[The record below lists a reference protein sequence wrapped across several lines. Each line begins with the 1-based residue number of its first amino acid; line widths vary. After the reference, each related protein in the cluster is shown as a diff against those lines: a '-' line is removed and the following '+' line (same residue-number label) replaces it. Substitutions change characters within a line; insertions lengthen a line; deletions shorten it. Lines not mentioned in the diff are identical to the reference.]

1 MEKLRAHPRRWKLN
15 DSSRQDAVGAVEISP
30 AAPRP
35 DGSNAELIVL
45 VRNLA
50 QLEAAL
56 KCGVATVY
64 CEFEDPKKYREAV
77 TLFHTARGC
86 SVSDPSMP
94 GVQPGIFVAP
104 PRIFKM
110 GEEWILNL
118 VRSSNADGYLVRNHD
133 HLKFFSGTR
142 RVGDFSLNVANRLSA
157 EYFKN
162 QFALERVTASYD
174 LNVLQLAALLQ

>member
-1 MEKLRAHPRRWKLN
+1 MGL
-15 DSSRQDAVGAVEISP
+15 VEISRS
-30 AAPRP
+30 APRP

-45 VRNLA
+45 VRNLT

-77 TLFHTARGC
+77 TLFHTARGFC
-86 SVSDPSMP
+86 LPTPQLPTSTP

-110 GEEWILNL
+110 GEDWILNL
-118 VRSSNADGYLVRNHD
+118 VRSCNADGYLVRNHD

-142 RVGDFSLNVANRLSA
+142 CIGDFSLNVANRLAA

-162 QFALERVTASYD
+162 QFSLERVTASYD
-174 LNVLQLAALLQ
+174 LNGLQLAALLQVRPARMV